1 MNPNSLLIH
10 SESSTTH
17 QNKDDIL
24 NRSILTIYEKEV
36 LIVKEVFLFFFL
48 LSKLIVREVNK

>member
-36 LIVKEVFLFFFL
+36 LIVKEVFFFFFFF
-48 LSKLIVREVNK
+48 I